1 MGKLVLKLLR
11 GFLMKTKSIILTII
25 LGIFYPFS
33 LIPEVRRNRITFISL
48 EHDNLSKDFKLIYER
63 LSEEKKY
70 DLRTVLF
77 KFDSS
82 FWGNI
87 KYGYACIRQLF
98 LIQSSHLVIIDYNNF
113 VVSKFPHR
121 KKVKV
126 LQLWHAT
133 GALKKFGNDVER
145 DYKVKNYDYTIV
157 NSDFLKPIFARAFNL
172 SESQVMVTGIPNNDK
187 IFDSTFVEETKQ
199 RLLAKYPV
207 LKNKKII
214 TYAPTFRGR
223 ISTHFRE
230 ALIDL
235 EKVHQKL
242 GEDYLIIYKSHPLI
256 SDSKYENNERVLFI
270 QDELISSLFC
280 ITDVLVTDYSA
291 IAIDWMIFDKPIIAY
306 SPDLINYSRKPG
318 FTFDYQEEFPGP
330 VSKNEEELVE
340 AIKSVS
346 KNVAENRLKRKKF
359 TDKMYKFNDGKS
371 TERVLDLIES
381 IMGSF

>member
-1 MGKLVLKLLR
+1 
-11 GFLMKTKSIILTII
+11 MKTKSIILTII

-70 DLRTVLF
+70 ELRTVLF

-172 SESQVMVTGIPNNDK
+172 LESQVMVTGIPNNDK
-187 IFDSTFVEETKQ
+187 IFDSIFVEETKQ
-199 RLLAKYPV
+199 RLLAKYPI

-230 ALIDL
+230 AMIDL

-256 SDSKYENNERVLFI
+256 SDSKYENSKRVLFI
-270 QDELISSLFC
+270 QDELISSLFSK
-280 ITDVLVTDYSA
+280 INIHSDKVEGQSGVTTISQA
-291 IAIDWMIFDKPIIAY
+291 
-306 SPDLINYSRKPG
+306 N
-318 FTFDYQEEFPGP
+318 
-330 VSKNEEELVE
+330 
-340 AIKSVS
+340 
-346 KNVAENRLKRKKF
+346 
-359 TDKMYKFNDGKS
+359 
-371 TERVLDLIES
+371 LDLAKIQFQES
-381 IMGSF
+381 LK

>member
-1 MGKLVLKLLR
+1 
-11 GFLMKTKSIILTII
+11 MKTKSIILTII
-25 LGIFYPFS
+25 LGFFYPFS
-33 LIPEVRRNRITFISL
+33 LIPGLRRNRITFISL

-63 LSEEKKY
+63 LSEKKKY
-70 DLRTVLF
+70 ELRTVLF

-113 VVSKFPHR
+113 VVSKFSHR

-172 SESQVMVTGIPNNDK
+172 LESQVMVTGIPNNDK
-187 IFDSTFVEETKQ
+187 IFDSIFLEETKQ
-199 RLLAKYPV
+199 RLLAKYPI

-230 ALIDL
+230 AMIDL

-270 QDELISSLFC
+270 RDELISSLFC
-280 ITDVLVTDYSA
+280 ITDILVTDYSA
-291 IAIDWMIFDKPIIAY
+291 IAY

-330 VSKNEEELVE
+330 ISKNEEELVE

-346 KNVAENRLKRKKF
+346 KKVAENRLKRKNLLTKCINL
-359 TDKMYKFNDGKS
+359 MMENQ
-371 TERVLDLIES
+371 LNES
-381 IMGSF
+381 